1 MLNRLVVV
9 TSKLEKN
16 LNPVLKNTCMLDRL
30 VADAQKRIERK
41 IQKKIMPSLK

>member
-16 LNPVLKNTCMLDRL
+16 LNPVLKKTCMLDRL
-30 VADAQKRIERK
+30 VADAQKTNREK
-41 IQKKIMPSLK
+41 N